1 MRSKVL
7 QNILDE
13 TPKDVAIFVD
23 KYADLVLRIN
33 QILSEKG
40 YTQKSLAEKMEKRPS
55 EIHKWLSGDHNF
67 TLRSIAKLEAEL
79 GETLL
84 EVPVRKPITAFHS
97 NYEKTTYTFMQESI
111 AREPARIKFALISAE
126 PVKKKPAE
134 SK

>member
-7 QNILDE
+7 QRIVDK
-13 TPKDVAIFVD
+13 TPKDVVLFVD

-79 GETLL
+79 GEILL
-84 EVPVRKPITAFHS
+84 EVPVRKPITEFQSPA
-97 NYEKTTYTFMQESI
+97 
-111 AREPARIKFALISAE
+111 PARNEIGSSQSPSRSSNKGHNKISE
-126 PVKKKPAE
+126 L
-134 SK
+134 